1 MREAISNIFAEY
13 ALVWVF
19 IHVFSAIIWIGGMI
33 MMRFSVMP
41 SLALITDG
49 KVRISKTI
57 SIFKSFFRM
66 VSIAIGFIFISAIV
80 MIIGLGFKGTDLYT
94 TVMIKEAI
102 LVVMTIAFAYA
113 YNQINKAEKRFVEGD
128 MDSAKNHISKVK
140 YAILIN
146 LPLSIITII
155 LGITLRGF

>member
-1 MREAISNIFAEY
+1 MREAISNLFVEY

-66 VSIAIGFIFISAIV
+66 VVIAIAFIFISAIF
-80 MIIGLGFKGTDLYT
+80 MIIGLGFKGSDLYSI
-94 TVMIKEAI
+94 VLIKEAL
-102 LVVMTIAFAYA
+102 LVIMTIAFAYA
-113 YNQINKAEKRFVEGD
+113 YTQVNKAERRFVEGD
-128 MDSAKNHISKVK
+128 MENAKKHISKVK